1 MYRFQFGRL
10 VLPVTPSK
18 LTVKIKGNNKTLSLV
33 NEREMS
39 ILRAPGLT
47 EITFDAVL
55 PMLGR
60 YPFSAVSYRRPDYY
74 LNAFEKLMLAKRPFQ
89 FSVIRKAPDGKE
101 LFDTDM
107 KVSLESYTITEDAN
121 QGLDLTVSIT
131 LKQYI
136 EYTTKTKSVIQ
147 PNEESEPTIIE
158 ENIRDASSAPK
169 EKTYMVKPGDCLWTI
184 AKKYYNDGAQYKE
197 IYEANK
203 DKLKSPN
210 LIYPG
215 QELILP

>member
-60 YPFSAVSYRRPDYY
+60 YPFSAVSYRCPDYY
-74 LNAFEKLMLAKRPFQ
+74 LNAFEKLMLAKKPFQ

>member
-18 LTVKIKGNNKTLSLV
+18 LTVKIKGNNKTLTLV
-33 NEREMS
+33 NEGEMN

-47 EITFDAVL
+47 EISFEAVL
-55 PMLGR
+55 PMLGK
-60 YPFSAVSYRRPDYY
+60 YPFSGDYHRPDHY
-74 LNAFEKLMLAKRPFQ
+74 LNAFEKLMVEKQPFQ
-89 FSVIRKAPDGKE
+89 FSVIRTTPSGKE

-107 KVSLESYTITEDAN
+107 KVSLESYTIAEDAN
-121 QGLDLTVSIT
+121 QGLDVTVAIT
-131 LKQYI
+131 LKQYVS
-136 EYTTKTKSVIQ
+136 YVTKKDALLEVSADG
-147 PNEESEPTIIE
+147 EATIIE
-158 ENIRDASSAPK
+158 ETKRDANSAPQT
-169 EKTYMVKPGDCLWTI
+169 KTYTVKKGDCLWTI
-184 AKKYYNDGAQYKE
+184 AKKYYNDGAKYKD